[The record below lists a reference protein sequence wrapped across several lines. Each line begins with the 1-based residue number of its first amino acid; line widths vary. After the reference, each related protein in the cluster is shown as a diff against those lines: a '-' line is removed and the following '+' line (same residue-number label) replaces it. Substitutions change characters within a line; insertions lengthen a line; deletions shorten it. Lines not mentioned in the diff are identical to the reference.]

1 MKTLCMAKKK
11 EHPRTTFH
19 CVSGIGRSLTAYT
32 FRLTTS
38 FKTDE
43 KKVSTVQL
51 LREFYLVCTKKFNAQ
66 SSTKIGK
73 KSVYCSTA
81 SCNVAV
87 RRKRTLKTKPMSR
100 TNSLLSTNLGGSK
113 RRPLRSSSSLECS
126 TAATPPF
133 PGTEKLALTVCMPD

>member
-19 CVSGIGRSLTAYT
+19 CASGIGRSLTAYIRMRRK
-32 FRLTTS
+32 FQRFS
-38 FKTDE
+38 FCMSFILYVRRNSMRK
-43 KKVSTVQL
+43 VQL
-51 LREFYLVCTKKFNAQ
+51 
-66 SSTKIGK
+66 TKIGK

-81 SCNVAV
+81 SCNVAI
-87 RRKRTLKTKPMSR
+87 RRKRTLKSKPMSR